1 MKEYKRLTNN
11 NLEEYD
17 TEKNVWADIAIRIV
31 KELTKQFGVEIK
43 E

>member
-17 TEKNVWADIAIRIV
+17 TEKMSEQILLLEQSKNSQNNSVL
-31 KELTKQFGVEIK
+31 K
-43 E
+43 

>member
-17 TEKNVWADIAIRIV
+17 TEKMSEQILLLEQLKNSQNNSMLR
-31 KELTKQFGVEIK
+31 
-43 E
+43 

>member
-17 TEKNVWADIAIRIV
+17 TKKMSEQILLLEQLKNSQNNSVLR
-31 KELTKQFGVEIK
+31 
-43 E
+43 